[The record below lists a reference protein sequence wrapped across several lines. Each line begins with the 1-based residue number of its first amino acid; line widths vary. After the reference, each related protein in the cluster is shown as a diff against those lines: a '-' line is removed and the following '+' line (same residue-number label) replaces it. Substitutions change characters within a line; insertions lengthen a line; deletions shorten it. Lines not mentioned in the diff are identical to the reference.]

1 MCALLVGEGDEA
13 VAATETGHG
22 VHHETQVPDRAAL
35 LEQRDEFVLEHLS
48 RDLAAEHL
56 QAPWC
61 RNIDETFLMAF
72 SSYLVSG
79 SGLFGVVAGRGSAIL
94 ALTHS
99 HVERITGSIENFL
112 QLT

>member
-48 RDLAAEHL
+48 RDLSAVALAAL
-56 QAPWC
+56 QAENVRVAVNQSFLSAGELIQPG
-61 RNIDETFLMAF
+61 DEVAF
-72 SSYLVSG
+72 MPPV
-79 SGLFGVVAGRGSAIL
+79 
-94 ALTHS
+94 
-99 HVERITGSIENFL
+99 TGG
-112 QLT
+112 